1 MKTNL
6 FFLAVLQSFSVAIPA
21 GTQCT
26 GTINGMTG
34 LCLVKVSNNN
44 ANGPFGGVI
53 AVQMSNS
60 TTARA
65 KRDYVPRAED
75 IMF

>member
-1 MKTNL
+1 MKTNTPYPI
-6 FFLAVLQSFSVAIPA
+6 QSFSVAIPA

-26 GTINGMTG
+26 GTINGISG

-44 ANGPFGGVI
+44 ENGPFGGVVV
-53 AVQMSNS
+53 VQMSNA
-60 TTARA
+60 TTKARA
-65 KRDYVPRAED
+65 RDGPAGRAKH

>member
-1 MKTNL
+1 
-6 FFLAVLQSFSVAIPA
+6 
-21 GTQCT
+21 
-26 GTINGMTG
+26 MTG

-44 ANGPFGGVI
+44 ADGPFGGVLV
-53 AVQMSNS
+53 VQMSNS